1 MAPRGAGA
9 AGSQGADGRLLGQ
22 STPLGESARS
32 AAFAQRLRELGWVEG
47 RNVAIEYRGAEGRND
62 RLPDMAA
69 DLVQRR
75 VAVIVAADGTAAAL
89 AAKAATP
96 TIPIVFNVGADP
108 VEVRLVA
115 SLGRPGEQG
124 STAARIRTIQD
135 CAKDVSSARAHGVR
149 TNRHARRSD
158 AGRVTARRARP
169 RSSVARVSILAPQV
183 RRHCRLTIANR
194 APQVPSQE

>member
-1 MAPRGAGA
+1 VAPRGAGA

-115 SLGRPGEQG
+115 SLGRPGEQ
-124 STAARIRTIQD
+124 RTGQHR
-135 CAKDVSSARAHGVR
+135 CPNQNNSGLRQGRELSSGAWCP
-149 TNRHARRSD
+149 N
-158 AGRVTARRARP
+158 
-169 RSSVARVSILAPQV
+169 
-183 RRHCRLTIANR
+183 
-194 APQVPSQE
+194 

>member
-1 MAPRGAGA
+1 M
-9 AGSQGADGRLLGQ
+9 
-22 STPLGESARS
+22 
-32 AAFAQRLRELGWVEG
+32 
-47 RNVAIEYRGAEGRND
+47 AIEYRGAEGRND

-115 SLGRPGEQG
+115 SLGRP
-124 STAARIRTIQD
+124 
-135 CAKDVSSARAHGVR
+135 
-149 TNRHARRSD
+149 
-158 AGRVTARRARP
+158 AGRT
-169 RSSVARVSILAPQV
+169 
-183 RRHCRLTIANR
+183 ANR
-194 APQVPSQE
+194 AAPLPESEQFRIAPRT